1 MTRRAI
7 LATCVV
13 LLYGTI
19 SDYGAWT
26 MFKVLAEPSNEVHA
40 GKFAGGVCAAS
51 AQFYGNSGFCT
62 GDVDYWMPFPALPIE
77 VTG

>member
-26 MFKVLAEPSNEVHA
+26 MFKVLATFCLA
-40 GKFAGGVCAAS
+40 GLAFIYWFFAFI
-51 AQFYGNSGFCT
+51 QQEQ
-62 GDVDYWMPFPALPIE
+62 DK
-77 VTG
+77 